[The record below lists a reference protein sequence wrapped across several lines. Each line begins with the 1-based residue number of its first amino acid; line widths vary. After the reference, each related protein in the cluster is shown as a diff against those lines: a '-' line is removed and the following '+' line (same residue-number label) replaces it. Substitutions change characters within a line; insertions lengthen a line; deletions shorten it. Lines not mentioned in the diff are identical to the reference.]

1 MKSSC
6 SSDTVLPE
14 SPDVYIVYDTHL
26 DERFAENPLVIGP
39 PFIRFYAGAA
49 LIINDVKVC
58 KEDTTRWKT
67 GTARKIRAKDN
78 QRMNKSI
85 L

>member
-1 MKSSC
+1 M
-6 SSDTVLPE
+6 LPE

-49 LIINDVKVC
+49 LIINDVKVW
-58 KEDTTRWKT
+58 KEDTIGWKT
-67 GTARKIRAKDN
+67 ELAREIRAKDE
-78 QRMNKSI
+78 
-85 L
+85 